1 MAAKKGQVVAGKKLP
16 GHRYLP
22 GLALAVLV
30 CVLAAAAAA
39 SPAAAARRPAVS
51 VGHPPGYQIVTSGPV
66 NAPPS
71 ALDTGGSATCPAGT
85 VVWGGG
91 VSFVDGQDGS
101 TLTVNTSEP
110 DSAGWF
116 ATVNNT
122 GTATAQFAVDAICA
136 SKPAGYGI
144 YTESVDNPAG
154 SQAHATAECP
164 YPQVVLGGGTL
175 STSDAAT
182 AVQTSAW
189 PVGPAKFTGYM
200 YNATPDDARFT
211 VFAVCGHRPTGYK
224 IFSNNAS
231 FGPGVL
237 LDSIGCPAGK
247 SVLDGGV
254 KTVGHSPLVQ
264 VGGLIDEGPGG
275 WSLKMNNDTASGQQ
289 VDLSDIC
296 AA

>member
-110 DSAGWF
+110 ESAGWF

-154 SQAHATAECP
+154 SQAHTTAECP

-189 PVGPAKFTGYM
+189 PVGPAKFAGYM
-200 YNATPDDARFT
+200 YNATTSDARFT
-211 VFAVCGHRPTGYK
+211 VLAVCGHRPTGYK
-224 IFSNNAS
+224 ILSNNAS

-237 LDSIGCPAGK
+237 LDSIGCPTGK

-275 WSLKMNNDTASGQQ
+275 WALKMNNDTAATQQ

>member
-1 MAAKKGQVVAGKKLP
+1 MGKKLS
-16 GHRYLP
+16 GHRYLA
-22 GLALAVLV
+22 GLALAVL
-30 CVLAAAAAA
+30 LSMLAPASAAAAA
-39 SPAAAARRPAVS
+39 PPPAVS
-51 VGHPPGYQIVTSGPV
+51 ASHPPRYQIVTSGSV

-71 ALDTGGSATCPAGT
+71 SLDTGGSATCPAGT

-122 GTATAQFAVDAICA
+122 GTTTAQFAVDAVCA
-136 SKPAGYGI
+136 RKPAGYGI
-144 YTESVDNPAG
+144 YSESVDNPAG

-175 STSDAAT
+175 STSDQAT
-182 AVQTSAW
+182 AVLTSAW

-200 YNATPDDARFT
+200 YNATPNDAKFT

-237 LDSIGCPAGK
+237 LDSLTCPADK

-264 VGGLIDEGPGG
+264 VGGLIDQGHGG
-275 WSLKMNNDTASGQQ
+275 WTLKMNNDTTSGQQ
-289 VDLSDIC
+289 VDLSEIC

>member
-1 MAAKKGQVVAGKKLP
+1 MAGKKLP
-16 GHRYLP
+16 WHRYLP
-22 GLALAVLV
+22 GLALAVLL
-30 CVLAAAAAA
+30 CMLAAAAAA
-39 SPAAAARRPAVS
+39 SPAAAARRSATVG
-51 VGHPPGYQIVTSGPV
+51 VGHPAGYQIVSSGSV

-91 VSFVDGQDGS
+91 VSFVDGQAGS

-122 GTATAQFAVDAICA
+122 GTTTAQFAVDAICA
-136 SKPAGYGI
+136 NKPTGYQI
-144 YTESVDNPAG
+144 YSESVDNPAG
-154 SQAHATAECP
+154 SQSHATALCP

-175 STSDAAT
+175 STSDQAA
-182 AVQTSAW
+182 AVLTSAW

-200 YNATPDDARFT
+200 YNATSDAARFT
-211 VFAVCGHRPTGYK
+211 VFAVCGHRPTGYT
-224 IFSNNAS
+224 IVSNNAS

-237 LDSIGCPAGK
+237 LDSITCPAGK
-247 SVLDGGV
+247 SALDGGV
-254 KTVGHSPLVQ
+254 KTIGHSPLVQ
-264 VGGLIDEGPGG
+264 IGGLIDQGAGG
-275 WSLKMNNDTASGQQ
+275 WTLKMNNNTPSGQQ
-289 VDLSDIC
+289 VDLSVIC

>member
-1 MAAKKGQVVAGKKLP
+1 MAGEKIP

-22 GLALAVLV
+22 VLALAVLA
-30 CVLAAAAAA
+30 CMLAAAAAA
-39 SPAAAARRPAVS
+39 SPAAAARRSATADA
-51 VGHPPGYQIVTSGPV
+51 GHPAGYQIVSSGSV

-71 ALDTGGSATCPAGT
+71 ALDTGGSATCPDGT

-122 GTATAQFAVDAICA
+122 GTTTAQFAVDAICA
-136 SKPAGYGI
+136 NKPAGYQI
-144 YTESVDNPAG
+144 YSESVDNPAD
-154 SQAHATAECP
+154 SQAHATALCP
-164 YPQVVLGGGTL
+164 SPKVVLGGGTL
-175 STSDAAT
+175 STSDQAA
-182 AVQTSAW
+182 AVLTSAW

-200 YNATPDDARFT
+200 YNATPNDARFT
-211 VFAVCGHRPTGYK
+211 VFAVCGHRPTGYT
-224 IFSNNAS
+224 IASGNAS

-247 SVLDGGV
+247 SALDGGV

-275 WSLKMNNDTASGQQ
+275 WALKMNNNTPSGQQ
-289 VDLSDIC
+289 VDLSVIC
-296 AA
+296 AT